1 MKKILSLVVQIDFI
15 LLLMYITSL
24 FIAALFN
31 GFEVKYFD
39 VVDVKDNSIVLNV
52 SKNYEGETIEIKKVF
67 YVNISKENQIVAL
80 KSNSGKYIYVPSIL
94 GNYKTIVRGLC
105 FATASVFIGFIIITL
120 GLVVYIAKQRSI
132 GNEEVL

>member
-1 MKKILSLVVQIDFI
+1 MKKLLCLVIQIDFI

-39 VVDVKDNSIVLNV
+39 VVEVKDRSIVLNV
-52 SKNYEGETIEIKKVF
+52 SKNYEGETIEIKKTF
-67 YVNISKENQIVAL
+67 YVNISKENQVVAL

-94 GNYKTIVRGLC
+94 GNYRTIVKGLC
-105 FATASVFIGFIIITL
+105 FATASVFIGFVIVTL
-120 GLVVYIAKQRSI
+120 VLVIYIAKQRSM
-132 GNEEVL
+132 GDEEVL

>member
-1 MKKILSLVVQIDFI
+1 MKKILSLVIQIDFI

-39 VVDVKDNSIVLNV
+39 VVEVKDNSIVLNV

-80 KSNSGKYIYVPSIL
+80 KSNSGKYIYVPSC
-94 GNYKTIVRGLC
+94 YC
-105 FATASVFIGFIIITL
+105 
-120 GLVVYIAKQRSI
+120 
-132 GNEEVL
+132 